1 MSIAMEWD
9 DVPLVLTLEQVADLL
24 QTGRTATYEAYRAG
38 QIPGFRVGR
47 KLRFARE
54 SVRLVVEGAVRP
66 VESSLQTNRHATGL
80 GAQTRVGVRP

>member
-1 MSIAMEWD
+1 MSIPMEWD

-54 SVRLVVEGAVRP
+54 TVRQVVEG
-66 VESSLQTNRHATGL
+66 GL
-80 GAQTRVGVRP
+80 GSEPAAHRVVPSARLAPRAKAAGRR